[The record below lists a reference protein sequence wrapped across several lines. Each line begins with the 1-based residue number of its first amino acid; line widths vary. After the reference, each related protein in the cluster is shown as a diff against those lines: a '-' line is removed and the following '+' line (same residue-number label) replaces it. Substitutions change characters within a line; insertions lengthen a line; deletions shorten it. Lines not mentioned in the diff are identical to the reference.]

1 LIDLNEFYGNHDVT
15 WMDNASCANIPNP
28 DIFFP
33 PRDKELYKL
42 VADEAKKFCFGK
54 NGQPPCPVRKECLWY
69 AIECNEEHGI
79 WGGLSHRERNA
90 LVRKWQR
97 QYKGTMTLKEYVF
110 QLEKRRA
117 SNGSTKKRLVET
129 PGQQGKD

>member
-1 LIDLNEFYGNHDVT
+1 MITSNEFFGSHDVT
-15 WMDNASCANIPNP
+15 WMDDASCANISDP

-33 PRDKELYKL
+33 PRDKELYKPI
-42 VADEAKKFCFGK
+42 ADEAKTYCFGT
-54 NGQPPCPVRKECLWY
+54 NGRPACPVRKNCLWY
-69 AIECNEEHGI
+69 AIECETEHGI

-117 SNGSTKKRLVET
+117 SSGNTKKRPVET
-129 PGQQGKD
+129 PRVEEQD